1 MSRAVNDAPQ
11 GLTTTSYAV
20 LAQLAVHPWPT
31 YELARQRVRYFRY
44 VWPRAESAI
53 YREVKRLDAMR
64 LVAAKREYVG
74 KRPRTVYSIT
84 EQGRQVLR
92 EWLDT
97 PVSPFA
103 MDFEAMIRLFVA
115 PLGTKEQLV
124 ATLQQVRDDAQEM
137 LAFGG
142 AVKQEFLDGRAVLQ
156 DQVYIRAH
164 AVDFFISLLTTVD
177 DWAERTLAE
186 IQGWKDLSP
195 DGKNQRGLQI
205 MAQLPAPTPGEPT
218 ERTLLPPPTQR
229 RRRRSSGSSST
240 RGVSCRPPSKRP
252 ERAPRRSVDARRRG
266 DLRWCG
272 AGRPRPAARLDGKVM
287 AAWQ

>member
-1 MSRAVNDAPQ
+1 MSRVMSRPRDPSPP

-20 LAQLAVHPWPT
+20 LAQLTVHPWST

-53 YREVKRLDAMR
+53 YREVKRLDAMG

-92 EWLDT
+92 EWLAT

-103 MDFEAMIRLFVA
+103 MDFEAMIRLFIA

-124 ATLQQVRDDAQEM
+124 ATLEQVRSDAQEM
-137 LAFGG
+137 LRFGG
-142 AVKQEFLDGRAVLQ
+142 AVKQEFLDG
-156 DQVYIRAH
+156 
-164 AVDFFISLLTTVD
+164 
-177 DWAERTLAE
+177 WAERPLAE

-195 DGKNQRGLQI
+195 DGKNDRGLQL
-205 MAQLPAPTPGEPT
+205 MAQLSAPTPGEHT
-218 ERTLLPPPTQR
+218 ERTLVPPRTQ
-229 RRRRSSGSSST
+229 RRRRSSGQGST
-240 RGVSCRPPSKRP
+240 
-252 ERAPRRSVDARRRG
+252 E
-266 DLRWCG
+266 
-272 AGRPRPAARLDGKVM
+272 
-287 AAWQ
+287 

>member
-1 MSRAVNDAPQ
+1 
-11 GLTTTSYAV
+11 
-20 LAQLAVHPWPT
+20 VHPWST

-53 YREVKRLDAMR
+53 YREVKRLAAR
-64 LVAAKREYVG
+64 GLVAAKREYVG

-84 EQGRQVLR
+84 EPGRQTLR

-97 PVSPFA
+97 PVAPFA
-103 MDFEAMIRLFVA
+103 MDFEAMIRLFIA

-137 LAFGG
+137 LAFSGD
-142 AVKQEFLDGRAVLQ
+142 VKQEFLGGRAALQ

-177 DWAERTLAE
+177 DWAARTLAE

-195 DGKNQRGLQI
+195 DGKNHRGLEI
-205 MAQLPAPTPGEPT
+205 MAQLPAPTPPEPT
-218 ERTLLPPPTQR
+218 DRTPVPPRTQQR
-229 RRRRSSGSSST
+229 RRSMGTRSTEGQ
-240 RGVSCRPPSKRP
+240 
-252 ERAPRRSVDARRRG
+252 PR
-266 DLRWCG
+266 G
-272 AGRPRPAARLDGKVM
+272 AGRRQRPGQGVM
-287 AAWQ
+287 R